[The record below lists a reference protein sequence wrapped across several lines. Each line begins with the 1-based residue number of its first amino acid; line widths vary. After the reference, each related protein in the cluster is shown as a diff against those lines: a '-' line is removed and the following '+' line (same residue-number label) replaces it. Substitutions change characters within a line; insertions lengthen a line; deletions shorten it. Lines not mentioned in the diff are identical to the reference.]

1 MKLDLGKWYS
11 ILVLNTFTKRY
22 EVLLEGIIM
31 YIAHKRKA
39 DEVEQS
45 VKDHCCG
52 VARLSEEWGGKIGMA
67 ACCRI
72 CAKLHDMGKESD
84 VFLEYILYSYANP
97 LDDSKRGTVDH
108 AQAGGKYVFENF
120 YDNADIIGKITAE
133 VIAMVVCFHHGGL
146 SDYVSLDCKS
156 PFLNRV
162 RKVDEENI
170 YEQIKE
176 NYLRDCYSVEE
187 LEKDFSEAKDEVE
200 AYLKKCKDL
209 KLNKFGISLITKY
222 IYSCIID
229 GDRFD
234 TYLFMENQKENFL
247 DTKKLWVELSNKMES
262 FVASLLCKND
272 IDILRGQISDACK
285 NFAVKNTGIYSL
297 TVPTGGGKTYSS
309 FRYALEH
316 AKEDHK
322 DRIIYIAPF
331 TTIIDQNAK
340 QIKNI
345 LKCDPLILEHHSN
358 VIRDNDREE
367 FKLMTER
374 WDSPI
379 IFTTMVQ
386 FLNTLFE
393 GGTQSVRR
401 MHHLANAVLIFD
413 EIQTIPIS
421 CIHLFDQAIN
431 FLNKICNTTCILC
444 TATQPALS
452 ETKRPIILSDD
463 GEMIPDLTKTFQK
476 FKRVKVVDKQILGG
490 YSFAELATLIF
501 EKGGNV
507 ESILTICNTKKTVE
521 TLFAEL
527 SEKNRELPEHEQF
540 VIFHLSTNMC
550 PAHRLDILEV
560 LYKALDESKK
570 GGKRIICISTQ
581 LIEAGI
587 DISFACVFREVAGLD
602 SIAQAAGRCNR
613 HGEVALREAYIF
625 NLTHENLSMLPQMKE
640 GAECTKR
647 LLNEFKENPRLFDE
661 DLLSPKSMEQYY
673 RGYYTRLK
681 EKMDFPIGKGETSV
695 YALLDQNKWG
705 TDAYGH
711 KYGKNI
717 ELILHQAYKTAGK
730 EFKVIP
736 DNTIAVLAPY
746 GEGIKLIEK
755 LNGTCNLTE
764 ITGLLK
770 KAQHYCVN
778 LYYQNM
784 GSLNENSGI
793 YDLANGGVLALKP
806 EFYDEK
812 VGVLFKGRPMEFMNA

>member
-1 MKLDLGKWYS
+1 
-11 ILVLNTFTKRY
+11 
-22 EVLLEGIIM
+22 M
-31 YIAHKRKA
+31 YMAHKRKT
-39 DEVEQS
+39 DGVEQS
-45 VKDHCCG
+45 VKAHCHG
-52 VARLSEEWGGKIGMA
+52 VAILSERWGVKIGMA
-67 ACCRI
+67 ACCRL

-84 VFLEYILYSYANP
+84 AFLKYILYSYANP
-97 LDDSKRGTVDH
+97 LDDSKRGSVDH
-108 AQAGGKYVFENF
+108 AQAGGKYLFENF
-120 YDNADIIGKITAE
+120 YDDADVIGKITAE

-146 SDYVSLDCKS
+146 SDYMSLDCNS

-162 RKVDEENI
+162 RKVDEENP
-170 YEQIKE
+170 YAEIKE
-176 NYLRDCYSVEE
+176 NYLRDCYTAEE
-187 LEKDFSEAKDEVE
+187 LEKDFCEARGEVE

-209 KLNKFGISLITKY
+209 KLNKFGVSLLTKY
-222 IYSCIID
+222 LYSCIID

-234 TYLFMENQKENFL
+234 TYLFMENLKEKTLNQEA
-247 DTKKLWVELSNKMES
+247 LWRTLSDRMES
-262 FVASLLCKND
+262 FVISLEHRND
-272 IDILRGQISDACK
+272 IDVLRSQISDACK

-316 AKEDHK
+316 AKEKQK
-322 DRIIYIAPF
+322 DRIIYVAPF

-340 QIKNI
+340 QIKDI
-345 LKCDPLILEHHSN
+345 LKCDALILDHHSN
-358 VIRDNDREE
+358 VIRDNDLEA

-374 WDSPI
+374 WDAPI

-413 EIQTIPIS
+413 EIQTIPVY
-421 CIHLFDQAIN
+421 CIHLFNQAIN

-463 GEMIPDLTKTFQK
+463 GEMIPDLTKTFQE
-476 FKRVKVVDKQILGG
+476 FKRVKVIDKQILGG
-490 YSFAELATLIF
+490 YSFAQLAAFIF
-501 EKGGNV
+501 EKGEEV
-507 ESILTICNTKKTVE
+507 KSILTICNTKKTVE
-521 TLFAEL
+521 TLFTEL
-527 SEKNRELPEHEQF
+527 SEKNRALPEHAQF

-550 PAHRLDILEV
+550 SAHRLDILED
-560 LYKALDESKK
+560 LNKALDESEKD
-570 GGKRIICISTQ
+570 GKRVICISTQ

-587 DISFACVFREVAGLD
+587 DISFACVFREIAGLD

-613 HGEVALREAYIF
+613 HGEVALREAYIV
-625 NLTHENLSMLPQMKE
+625 NLIDENLSMLPQMKE

-647 LLNEFKENPRLFDE
+647 FLNEFKKNPQLFDE
-661 DLLSPKSMEQYY
+661 DLLSPKSIEQYY
-673 RGYYTRLK
+673 RGYYARLK
-681 EKMDFPIGKGETSV
+681 ENMDFPIRKGETNV

-717 ELILHQAYKTAGK
+717 ELLLHQAYKTAGQ

-736 DNTIAVLAPY
+736 DNTMAVLVPY
-746 GEGIKLIEK
+746 GEGAKLIEQ
-755 LNGTCNLTE
+755 LNGTCSLTE

-778 LYYQNM
+778 LFNQKLEE
-784 GSLNENSGI
+784 LNKNGGI
-793 YDLANGGVLALKP
+793 HDLANGGILALKP
-806 EFYDEK
+806 EFYDKK
-812 VGVLFKGRPMEFMNA
+812 VGVLFEGGPMAFMNA